1 MKILR
6 YEKRKNGM
14 YQVLFDND
22 YDVDLHEEIILKH
35 NLLIKKE
42 ASQKEIDE
50 MLEEN
55 KKFIAYDLSVKFLA
69 KKMRSTKETRE
80 YLFKNEFDKDTID
93 YVINTLIK
101 EKYLNDNSYSKAYIN
116 DKILLSNDGPN
127 KIKNKL
133 IELGVNK
140 EIIDSNL
147 ELFTDNLQKEKI
159 DKIISKQI
167 TTNRNKSA
175 LILKNKITE
184 YLYNLGYD
192 KSIILD
198 CLNKTTIKDNKD
210 IMKKEYDKVFK
221 KLSKKYS
228 GTELEY
234 KVKQKMY
241 SLGFDIRDE

>member
-14 YQVLFDND
+14 YQVFFDND

>member
-133 IELGVNK
+133 IELGVNQ